1 MTRSSLRTPMLGV
14 LARLFVGRFAPPVT
28 AAILLAGLF
37 VFGGLRFQHFATPS
51 NALSLFAEY
60 SFVGIAAI
68 GATFVIVS
76 GGIDLSVGAVV
87 ACTSVLIAWLVERH
101 EVHPITA
108 SAIALAAG
116 TLFGG
121 GMGAMIERYALPPFL
136 VTLAGMFVARGLAF
150 WIEPRSISVH
160 HAFYDWASQH
170 AVLRVGELAIPLRTS
185 VFVVAL
191 VAALIVGHRTAFGRT
206 IYAIGGNDRS
216 ARRMGLP
223 VAATR
228 IGTYALAG
236 ACSALAGV
244 VFTMYKQAGD
254 PASAVGLE
262 LDVIAAAVIGGTLL
276 SGGVGFLIGT
286 TIGVLLLG
294 TIRSLIDY
302 QGTLSSAWTSIA
314 VGALLLGFVA
324 LQHAVAALAR
334 HATGR
339 PQGDSA

>member
-1 MTRSSLRTPMLGV
+1 MTRFVPTLTAGIILI
-14 LARLFVGRFAPPVT
+14 ALFA
-28 AAILLAGLF
+28 
-37 VFGGLRFQHFATPS
+37 FGGLRFDHFATSS
-51 NALSLFAEY
+51 NALSLLAEY

-87 ACTSVLIAWLVERH
+87 ACTTVLIAWMVERLG
-101 EVHPITA
+101 VHPIAA
-108 SAIALAAG
+108 SAIAIVAG

-121 GMGAMIERYALPPFL
+121 GMGTLIERYALPPFL
-136 VTLAGMFVARGLAF
+136 VTLAGMFVARGWAF
-150 WIEPRSISVH
+150 WIEPRSMTVH
-160 HAFYDWASQH
+160 HPFYEWASQS
-170 AVLRVGELAIPLRTS
+170 ASLRFAGLIIPLRTTI
-185 VFVVAL
+185 FVVTL
-191 VAALIVGHRTAFGRT
+191 FAAMIIAHRTAFGRA

-223 VAATR
+223 VVATR

-236 ACSALAGV
+236 GCSVLAGV

-276 SGGVGFLIGT
+276 SGGVGFLLGT
-286 TIGVLLLG
+286 MIGVLILG

-314 VGALLLGFVA
+314 VGGLLLAFVA
-324 LQHAVAALAR
+324 LQQTVAALAR
-334 HATGR
+334 RAIGR
-339 PQGDSA
+339 SLGDSA